1 MKTNWKEFCQRII
14 DTNGNPSTKDAEETG
29 IPFGLWFDLAVRTKN
44 KEKLIENAKNIIKE
58 IERREYEK

>member
-1 MKTNWKEFCQRII
+1 MRTRENYLEEYLSRSFLGSINLNEYTDI
-14 DTNGNPSTKDAEETG
+14 TYNGVDFYFVS
-29 IPFGLWFDLAVRTKN
+29 RTKN